1 MVTLLLLKSSALKP
15 DAPQRTAGCV
25 HGWQLQDGAA
35 DDDDDDDAA
44 PCGLACVDR
53 GDRGSEGGVVDGGGS
68 GGVSSGSDGG
78 DGCGCGVVVVM
89 VKEKELV
96 SPKAHPYGSNSLQQ
110 RLYPE
115 RR

>member
-1 MVTLLLLKSSALKP
+1 MLRSAQQDASTAGNYKMVLLLLMMN
-15 DAPQRTAGCV
+15 
-25 HGWQLQDGAA
+25 
-35 DDDDDDDAA
+35 DDDDAA